1 MNNKF
6 IFRNNINNNVST
18 SIEFEGNKK
27 IYIVKSTFD
36 KDSFFELEK
45 EYNGYL
51 WYSEFRPIF
60 LQLKK
65 IDNFDYMQ
73 LKIEYLDGKKANYK
87 NGLSKNYNRIL
98 LVINHYNKITKRNYA
113 LSSQYPLHGDLSLD
127 NVIFNKNQVFLID
140 WQYFTNTETCSGFDI
155 LNLIYEQLYFELNN
169 NIFKLNKK
177 TLNNLVN
184 LLNFVFDN
192 SMVDQY
198 FKDDPLQKIRKYI
211 NDNNKIIW
219 NNQAY
224 KLPVTKFNNKQV
236 GFIDNY
242 TKTHVN

>member
-6 IFRNNINNNVST
+6 IFRNNINNNIST

-60 LQLKK
+60 LKLKK

-155 LNLIYEQLYFELNN
+155 LTPSFATNFTWLLIVEL
-169 NIFKLNKK
+169 I
-177 TLNNLVN
+177 
-184 LLNFVFDN
+184 
-192 SMVDQY
+192 
-198 FKDDPLQKIRKYI
+198 
-211 NDNNKIIW
+211 
-219 NNQAY
+219 
-224 KLPVTKFNNKQV
+224 PVL
-236 GFIDNY
+236 
-242 TKTHVN
+242 